1 MAQRKSP
8 KESVRKIG
16 KIGTEKNHSFYLT
29 LPMEFVKA
37 LGWQEGQRVTVRR
50 VGKKLHILD
59 QNFPDQN

>member
-1 MAQRKSP
+1 MAETKPR

-29 LPMEFVKA
+29 IPMEFIRA
-37 LGWQEGQRVTVRR
+37 LGWQEGQRVTVKR

-59 QNFPDQN
+59 QPQ